1 MLVQTKYRLMRKN
14 EPNDVKV
21 SSLKTLCWWASPLLA
36 TYLAIKLIGGLLR
49 YDMQGAQAG
58 VRAGMN
64 VVWVPDES
72 LRALDPN
79 ETHGAHVTIE
89 HLAEFRPEQWGLP
102 AFEDSNRLQGTVDA

>member
-1 MLVQTKYRLMRKN
+1 
-14 EPNDVKV
+14 
-21 SSLKTLCWWASPLLA
+21 
-36 TYLAIKLIGGLLR
+36 
-49 YDMQGAQAG
+49 
-58 VRAGMN
+58 MN